1 MIDFW
6 TTVLTVSCIHGLNTW
21 KFLAGARCDCWVSSP
36 AVWALDSINI
46 ITCEGNMTVI
56 TMNKLRLD
64 SCYSLKTSAK
74 VEYRALFNVL

>member
-6 TTVLTVSCIHGLNTW
+6 TTVLTFSCIHGLSTW
-21 KFLAGARCDCWVSSP
+21 KFLAGVRCDCCVSP
-36 AVWALDSINI
+36 PTVWALDSINI

-64 SCYSLKTSAK
+64 SCYSLKASAK